1 MCGRFTNKLSWSE
14 IHALYRLTD
23 TRPNIQPRYNI
34 APTQSVPVIRLGR
47 DGQRELAILR
57 WGLIPAWAK
66 DETIGYSTINA
77 RAETVATKPAFRD
90 AYRRRRCIVPA
101 SGFLE
106 WRQEGRGKQPY
117 HFHRKDD
124 RPLSLAGLWERWT
137 RGAEPVESFTIIVTD
152 ANAAVRP
159 LHERMPV
166 VLADDALD
174 AWVDPTAQPDKLAAL
189 LQPAEND
196 LLVADRVSV
205 RVNNVQND
213 DPDCLALA
221 RGDGGDASPA

>member
-1 MCGRFTNKLSWSE
+1 MCGRFTNKLSWAE
-14 IHALYRLTD
+14 IHALYQLTD

-34 APTQSVPVIRLGR
+34 APTQSVPVIRLGH
-47 DGQRELAILR
+47 DGQRELAMLR
-57 WGLIPAWAK
+57 WGLIPAWAR
-66 DETIGYSTINA
+66 DEKIGYSTINA

-124 RPLSLAGLWERWT
+124 RPPSLAGLWERWT
-137 RGAEPVESFTIIVTD
+137 RGPEPVESFTIIVTD
-152 ANAAVRP
+152 ANATIRP
-159 LHERMPV
+159 FHERMPV

-174 AWVDPTAQPDKLAAL
+174 AWLDPTAQPDKLAAL
-189 LQPAEND
+189 LRPAEDD
-196 LLVADRVSV
+196 LLVADRVSA

-213 DPDCLALA
+213 DPDCLALVL
-221 RGDGGDASPA
+221 GDGGVSPD